1 MTIQRILT
9 GLMMISFLLPGCSQI
24 KNLTNPLLGK
34 KNEIVVCAS
43 TRIDQAYELYGEAKM
58 KLAQHYDDRDSNHLL
73 EAYYAASD
81 SMALAN
87 TVAQC
92 PDRQRSDFFAIKN
105 LEGLNKS
112 LQRVVRLNMRD
123 EDPSNLIAIYRDQY
137 YKVMPNDIR

>member
-1 MTIQRILT
+1 MTIQRILI
-9 GLMMISFLLPGCSQI
+9 GLMVIACFLPGCTQI
-24 KNLTNPLLGK
+24 KNLTQPLLGQR
-34 KNEIVVCAS
+34 NQVVVCAS
-43 TRIDQAYELYGEAKM
+43 ARIDQAYDLYGEAKM

-81 SMALAN
+81 SMAIAN
-87 TVAQC
+87 TVTKC

-105 LEGLNKS
+105 LMGLNKS
-112 LQRVVRLNMRD
+112 LQKVVRLNMRD